1 MYKTVFLHTKIPG
14 QRNADRGLVLDIQVH
29 LDVLPP
35 VDAAGGAVRV
45 KILLRVLPGHGEGGE
60 FLETQ
65 FLPSFIAACA
75 GRYSDRLFG
84 TTAPYPAKQF
94 AYHPTDDFTPFL
106 TIHIDYETAKAY
118 RNDMGYYLRPNQW
131 EDITIYIYL

>member
-1 MYKTVFLHTKIPG
+1 MYESTPERIY
-14 QRNADRGLVLDIQVH
+14 
-29 LDVLPP
+29 
-35 VDAAGGAVRV
+35 
-45 KILLRVLPGHGEGGE
+45 LLRISL
-60 FLETQ
+60 
-65 FLPSFIAACA
+65 IAACA

-106 TIHIDYETAKAY
+106 TILIDYETAKAY